1 MNENSS
7 RPAATVFGHPRDY
20 LDKRFVYAVISQRA
34 GGLSIGVNL
43 TPDRQCN
50 FDCVYCEVN
59 HQRPVRDTVVNLR
72 VLEQELEEVLERV
85 RQNRM
90 RELPWL
96 ANARPEWL
104 ELKEV
109 ALSGD
114 GEPTLC
120 PEFCDVVETVTRLRA
135 VRRQPFKLV
144 LITNTSGLGKAR
156 VKRGLRRFAPTD
168 EIWAKLDAGTQA
180 HMNRVNHPG
189 ISLKEVLTNIL
200 DLARQRP
207 VVIQSLFPEINGEEP
222 PAKEIEEYAR
232 RLFELKQSGAQIA
245 LVQIYSAHRPPHRPD
260 CGHLPLRVLN
270 EIARRVRQVAGLRA
284 EVF

>member
-1 MNENSS
+1 MNENPTQ
-7 RPAATVFGHPRDY
+7 PAATVFGHPRDY

-50 FDCVYCEVN
+50 FECVYCEVN
-59 HQRPVRDTVVNLR
+59 HQRPVRDTVVNLD
-72 VLEQELEEVLERV
+72 VLAQELEEMLERV

-96 ANARPEWL
+96 ANALPAWL

-120 PEFCDVVETVTRLRA
+120 PEFCEVVETVIRLRA
-135 VRRQPFKLV
+135 LRRQPFKLV
-144 LITNTSGLGKAR
+144 LITNTSGLGMAR
-156 VKRGLRRFAPTD
+156 VKRGLQQFISTD
-168 EIWAKLDAGTQA
+168 EVWAKLDAGTQA
-180 HMNRVNHPG
+180 WMNRINHPG
-189 ISLKEVLTNIL
+189 ISLREALDNIL
-200 DLARQRP
+200 ELGRQRP
-207 VVIQSLFPEINGEEP
+207 VIIQSLFPEIEGNEP
-222 PAKEIEEYAR
+222 PDAEIEEYVQ
-232 RLFELKQSGAQIA
+232 RLRELKQAGAQIS
-245 LVQIYSAHRPPHRPD
+245 LVQIYSAHRPPHRPN
-260 CGHLPLRVLN
+260 CSHLRLRILA
-270 EIARRVRQVAGLRA
+270 EIARRVRHATGLRA